1 MKAGLRVL
9 IVEDEPDVAE
19 LERLAFEREGFRVEV
34 ADSAARALERLRYAV
49 PDLVILD
56 LMLPDLDGLEIL
68 KYLRFR
74 EELSGVPV
82 IVVSARGEEVD
93 RVLGF
98 ELGADDYVVK
108 PFSPRELV
116 LRAKAVLKRVRRQ
129 EGPRV
134 LTYGPLVLYEDQ
146 FRVEVEGQEVKLTPT
161 EFRLLATLLS
171 APGKVFS
178 REVLLDRVWGY
189 QYEGYA
195 RTVDTHIKRLRKKL
209 GSAGKWIE
217 TVWGVGYRIRSLHA

>member
-1 MKAGLRVL
+1 MKPRVL

-19 LERLAFEREGFRVEV
+19 IEKHVFEREGFDTEIVQT
-34 ADSAARALERLRYAV
+34 AAEAYQRLSTHP
-49 PDLVILD
+49 PDLLILD
-56 LMLPDLDGLEIL
+56 LMLPDQDGLEIL
-68 KYLRFR
+68 KFLRFR
-74 EELSGVPV
+74 KDLTHIPV
-82 IVVSARGEEVD
+82 IVVSARGEELD

-116 LRAKAVLKRVRRQ
+116 LRAKAILKRLKTQ
-129 EGPRV
+129 EKSRV
-134 LTYGPLVLYEDQ
+134 ITYGPITLYEEE
-146 FRVEVEGQEVKLTPT
+146 FRVEVQGQEVKLTAM
-161 EFRLLATLLS
+161 EFKLLSTLLS
-171 APGKVFS
+171 SPGRVFS

-209 GSAGKWIE
+209 GPAAELIE
-217 TVWGVGYRIRSLHA
+217 TVWGVGYRAKVLNA

>member
-1 MKAGLRVL
+1 MEPGLRVL

-19 LERLAFEREGFRVEV
+19 LERRAFEKEGFRVETV
-34 ADSAARALERLRYAV
+34 ERASLALERLERRP

-56 LMLPDLDGLEIL
+56 LMLPDLDGLEVL
-68 KYLRFR
+68 KFLRFR
-74 EELSGVPV
+74 KELTRVPV

-116 LRAKAVLKRVRRQ
+116 LRARAVLKRLRPREEPAVVR
-129 EGPRV
+129 
-134 LTYGPLVLYEDQ
+134 YGPIVLYEEE
-146 FRVEVEGQEVKLTPT
+146 FRVEVEGREVKLTPM
-161 EFRLLATLLS
+161 EFRLLATLIS
-171 APGKVFS
+171 SPGRVFS
-178 REVLLDRVWGY
+178 REVLLDKVWGY
-189 QYEGYA
+189 EYEGYA

-209 GSAGKWIE
+209 GPAGELIE
-217 TVWGVGYRIRSLHA
+217 TVWGVGYRARVL

>member
-1 MKAGLRVL
+1 MEPGLRVL

-19 LERLAFEREGFRVEV
+19 LERRAFEKEGFRVETV
-34 ADSAARALERLRYAV
+34 ERASLALERLERRP

-56 LMLPDLDGLEIL
+56 LMLPDLDGLEVL
-68 KYLRFR
+68 KFLRFR
-74 EELSGVPV
+74 KELTRVPV

-116 LRAKAVLKRVRRQ
+116 LRARAVLKRLRSREEPAVVR
-129 EGPRV
+129 
-134 LTYGPLVLYEDQ
+134 YGPIVLYEEE
-146 FRVEVEGQEVKLTPT
+146 FRVEVEGREVKLTPM
-161 EFRLLATLLS
+161 EFRLLATLIS
-171 APGKVFS
+171 SPGRVFS
-178 REVLLDRVWGY
+178 REVLLDKVWGY

-209 GSAGKWIE
+209 GPAGELIE
-217 TVWGVGYRIRSLHA
+217 TVWGVGYRARVL

>member
-1 MKAGLRVL
+1 MVSRVL

-19 LERLAFEREGFRVEV
+19 LERRAFEREGFRAETV
-34 ADSAARALERLRYAV
+34 DTAAEAFRRLSLSP

-56 LMLPDLDGLEIL
+56 LMLPDQDGLEIL
-68 KYLRFR
+68 KFLRFSR
-74 EELSGVPV
+74 ELTHIPV

-116 LRAKAVLKRVRRQ
+116 LRAKAILKRLRSG
-129 EGPRV
+129 EKSRV
-134 LTYGPLVLYEDQ
+134 LSYGPVKLYEEE
-146 FRVEVEGQEVKLTPT
+146 FRVEVEGREIRLTAM
-161 EFRLLATLLS
+161 EFKLLATFLKS
-171 APGKVFS
+171 PGRVFS
-178 REVLLDRVWGY
+178 RETLLQLVWGY
-189 QYEGYA
+189 AYEGYS

-209 GSAGKWIE
+209 GPAAELIE
-217 TVWGVGYRIRSLHA
+217 TVWGVGYRLRALNG

>member
-1 MKAGLRVL
+1 MEPGLRVL

-19 LERLAFEREGFRVEV
+19 LERRAFEKEGFRVETV
-34 ADSAARALERLRYAV
+34 ERASLALERLERRP

-56 LMLPDLDGLEIL
+56 LMLPDLDGLEVL
-68 KYLRFR
+68 KFLRFR
-74 EELSGVPV
+74 KELTRVPV

-116 LRAKAVLKRVRRQ
+116 LRARAVLKRLRPREEPAVVR
-129 EGPRV
+129 
-134 LTYGPLVLYEDQ
+134 YGPIVLYEEE
-146 FRVEVEGQEVKLTPT
+146 FRVEVEGREVKLTPM
-161 EFRLLATLLS
+161 EFRLLATLIS
-171 APGKVFS
+171 SPGRVFS
-178 REVLLDRVWGY
+178 REVLLDKVWGY

-209 GSAGKWIE
+209 GPAGELIE
-217 TVWGVGYRIRSLHA
+217 TVWGVGYRARVL

>member
-1 MKAGLRVL
+1 MKPRVL
-9 IVEDEPDVAE
+9 IVEDELEVAE
-19 LERLAFEREGFRVEV
+19 LERQAFERGGFRAEV
-34 ADSAARALERLRYAV
+34 VTSASRALERLQTLV

-68 KYLRFR
+68 KFLRFR
-74 EELSGVPV
+74 KELTQVPV

-116 LRAKAVLKRVRRQ
+116 LRARAVLRRLHPEEKPQ
-129 EGPRV
+129 VIR
-134 LTYGPLVLYEDQ
+134 YGPITLYEEE
-146 FRVEVEGQEVKLTPT
+146 FRVEVEGKELKLTPM
-161 EFRLLATLLS
+161 EFRLLATLIS
-171 APGKVFS
+171 SPGRVFS

-189 QYEGYA
+189 AYEGYG

-209 GSAGKWIE
+209 GSARDLIE
-217 TVWGVGYRIRSLHA
+217 TVWGVGYRARVLHD